1 MSQEQESGQGHDTVA
16 TQESGWERQ
25 VLEKVLLESLSEQRR
40 ARRWSMIFKVILL
53 IYLGVGIWWAARPW
67 SLERLPGTGKEHT
80 AVVDV
85 FGMIADGGQTDADAI
100 IEGLRKAEKAKG
112 VKGIVLRMNTPG
124 GTPVQSAYVY
134 DEIRRLKKTHPD
146 LPIYAVV
153 SDVCASGGYY
163 IAAATDKIFVNP
175 SSIIG
180 SIGVI
185 MNGFGFVGAMEKLG
199 IERRVMT
206 AGKHKAILDP
216 FSPVNEEEKVH
227 VQKVLDAVHQQ
238 FIRAVKEGR
247 GERLK
252 SDPQIFSGLVWTGM
266 EGIELGLAD
275 GVGDLRTVAETV
287 VGAKEIVNYS
297 KRESWLER
305 LTQNLGTSLG
315 AALAAMAT
323 SEPSLH

>member
-1 MSQEQESGQGHDTVA
+1 MSQEHGQAASA
-16 TQESGWERQ
+16 TQETGWERQ
-25 VLEKVLLESLSEQRR
+25 VLEKALLESLSEQRR
-40 ARRWSMIFKVILL
+40 ARRWSMVFKVILL
-53 IYLGVGIWWAARPW
+53 LYLGVGVWWTARPW
-67 SLERLPGTGKEHT
+67 SPDRLPGAEKEHT
-80 AVVDV
+80 AVIDV
-85 FGMIADGGQTDADAI
+85 FGMIADGGQTNADAI

-134 DEIRRLKKTHPD
+134 DEIRRLKKARPD

-175 SSIIG
+175 ASVIG

-206 AGKHKAILDP
+206 AGEHKAILDP
-216 FSPVNEEEKVH
+216 FSPVNDEEKAH

-238 FIRAVKEGR
+238 FIRAVREGR

-252 SDPQIFSGLVWTGM
+252 DDPQIFSGLIWTGK

-297 KRESWLER
+297 KRKSWLER
-305 LTQNLGTSLG
+305 LTQEFGTSVG

-323 SEPSLH
+323 AEPRLH